1 MSSEMVAKKLPKM
14 MFFALLRRT
23 YLHFVT
29 RSKSLTINK
38 VRDYEQLTSKPIA
51 GLQPSYSTTPILN
64 NEAGDLGKLARV
76 ARDEHGADG
85 EGVRGNEH
93 VALANRI

>member
-1 MSSEMVAKKLPKM
+1 MPSEKVAKKLSEM

-38 VRDYEQLTSKPIA
+38 VRDYEQLTREPNA
-51 GLQPSYSTTPILN
+51 GLQPAWVLLHEYPARW
-64 NEAGDLGKLARV
+64 AGLL
-76 ARDEHGADG
+76 
-85 EGVRGNEH
+85 
-93 VALANRI
+93 